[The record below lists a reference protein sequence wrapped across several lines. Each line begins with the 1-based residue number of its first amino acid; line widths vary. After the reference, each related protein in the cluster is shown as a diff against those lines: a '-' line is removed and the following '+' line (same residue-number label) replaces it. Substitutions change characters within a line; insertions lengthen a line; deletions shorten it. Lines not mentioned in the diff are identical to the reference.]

1 MLGDSKN
8 SEVSLERVL
17 CLLDRWRHLPDYQ
30 LERRA
35 DILFAL
41 FLPRVLEKRFG
52 ISNLRL
58 IPEFPIK
65 KSLLPAY
72 WGDTTAQSTKVDFL
86 AVAKREG
93 EPAGRAFLIEL
104 KTDMASRKE
113 KQDRDLCQAVEAGLQ
128 SLVEGTVDIA
138 RATRQKKKYAHLLYF
153 LSELGLVEY
162 QDTPSSGVKGYEV
175 ADRTTWPCLE
185 LVYVQPK
192 CSKMTTISFK
202 QFAATIEED
211 GSDIGRTF
219 AGYLREWAARDA
231 GDRDPK
237 KWSPA

>member
-8 SEVSLERVL
+8 SEISLEGVL

-52 ISNLRL
+52 VSNLRL

-65 KSLLPAY
+65 KSLLPY
-72 WGDTTAQSTKVDFL
+72 RGDTTAQSIKVDFL

-104 KTDMASRKE
+104 KTDMASRNE
-113 KQDRDLCQAVEAGLQ
+113 EQARDLCQAVEVGLK
-128 SLVEGTVDIA
+128 SLVCGTVKIA
-138 RATRQKKKYAHLLYF
+138 RATKQKKKYAHLLYF

-162 QDTPSSGVKGYEV
+162 QDTPSDVKGYKV
-175 ADRTTWPCLE
+175 ADRTWPCLE

-192 CSKMTTISFK
+192 CPKVATIDFN
-202 QFAATIEED
+202 QFAATIEKD

-237 KWSPA
+237 KWSSA

>member
-1 MLGDSKN
+1 MSGDDSKN
-8 SEVSLERVL
+8 SEISLEGVL
-17 CLLDRWRHLPDYQ
+17 CLLDRWRHLPAYQ

-41 FLPRVLEKRFG
+41 FLPEVLEKRFG
-52 ISNLRL
+52 TSNLRL

-72 WGDTTAQSTKVDFL
+72 RGDTTAQSINVDFL
-86 AVAKREG
+86 AVAREEG
-93 EPAGRAFLIEL
+93 EPAGQAFLVEL
-104 KTDMASRKE
+104 KTDMASRNE
-113 KQDRDLCQAVEAGLQ
+113 KQVRDLCQAAEVGLK
-128 SLVEGTVDIA
+128 SLVCGTVEIA
-138 RATRQKKKYAHLLYF
+138 RATDQKKKYAHLLYF
-153 LSELGLVEY
+153 LSELGLVEC
-162 QDTPSSGVKGYEV
+162 QDTPSNVKGYKV

-192 CSKMTTISFK
+192 CPKMTTIDFN
-202 QFAATIEED
+202 QFAATIEKD

-231 GDRDPK
+231 GDRDPN